1 MKFLETS
8 VKDAF
13 LIKPDA
19 FSDDRGYFMRAYC
32 AQEFQQAGIHLPVVQ
47 ANLAGSRHKGTLRGM
62 HYQTEP
68 FEEGKLI
75 RCIGGSV
82 FDVVLDI
89 RTGSET
95 YGQWYGAELTS
106 SNRQMLYIPPGCAHG
121 YLTLEDNAEVYYLVS
136 EHYQPGAEQ
145 GVRWNDPKFSIDWPI
160 KDNLIMSD
168 KDRVWPD
175 FGA

>member
-1 MKFLETS
+1 MKFLETR

-13 LIKPDA
+13 LIEPES

-32 AQEFQQAGIHLPVVQ
+32 AQEFQKAGIKLPVVQ

-62 HYQTEP
+62 HYQTAP

-75 RCIGGSV
+75 RCIGGSI
-82 FDVVLDI
+82 FDVVIDI

-121 YLTLEDNAEVYYLVS
+121 YLTLEDNTEVYYLVS
-136 EHYQPGAEQ
+136 EYYQPGAER
-145 GVRWNDPKFSIDWPI
+145 GIRWNDPQFPIDWPI

-168 KDRVWPD
+168 KDQVWPD